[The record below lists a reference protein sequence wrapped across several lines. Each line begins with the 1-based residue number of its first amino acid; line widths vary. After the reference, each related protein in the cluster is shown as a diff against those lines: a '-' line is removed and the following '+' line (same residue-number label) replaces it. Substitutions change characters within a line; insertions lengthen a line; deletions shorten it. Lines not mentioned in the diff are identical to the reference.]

1 VVALSQLSR
10 AVEARQ
16 GKDYKPQLSDLR
28 ESGALEQD
36 ADLIMFVYRAERYGL
51 QSEKG
56 EKVAEIIIGKQ
67 RNGPTGTVDLTFISE
82 YASFENLADRARAA
96 PPF

>member
-1 VVALSQLSR
+1 
-10 AVEARQ
+10 
-16 GKDYKPQLSDLR
+16 
-28 ESGALEQD
+28 
-36 ADLIMFVYRAERYGL
+36 MFVYRAERYGL

-82 YASFENLADRARAA
+82 YASFENLADRARMAQ
-96 PPF
+96 PF